1 MSMDHERLLPGVQA
15 LPPRPTRPN
24 RPIREGVE
32 ALRHLAWDASVVEHD
47 QLDELTSARQ
57 RLVEDGNERRRMA
70 AVERQGRTEFSLAA
84 QAAGSATDVD
94 VDASKDPD
102 NER

>member
-1 MSMDHERLLPGVQA
+1 MSMDHERLLPRVQA
-15 LPPRPTRPN
+15 LPPRPT

-32 ALRHLAWDASVVEHD
+32 ALRHLTWDASVVEHD
-47 QLDELTSARQ
+47 QLDEVTSASK

-70 AVERQGRTEFSLAA
+70 AVKRQGRTEFSLAA

-94 VDASKDPD
+94 VDVDACKDPD
-102 NER
+102 DER